1 MSFLAYIP
9 ARKNSIRVKNKNIS
23 KLNGKPLITYTL
35 KAAKKSKHVNYIY
48 ISTDSLKVKKLTEK
62 EKIKFYNLR
71 KKNLSGPKVTMH
83 KLLIS
88 ELKILKRKFP
98 KFKYLVLLQPTSPL
112 RTENDIDKSCKLFLK
127 NSHEANCLVRQQYLI
142 GAIK

>member
-62 EKIKFYNLR
+62 EKIKF
-71 KKNLSGPKVTMH
+71 
-83 KLLIS
+83 
-88 ELKILKRKFP
+88 
-98 KFKYLVLLQPTSPL
+98 
-112 RTENDIDKSCKLFLK
+112 
-127 NSHEANCLVRQQYLI
+127 
-142 GAIK
+142 